1 MLMHHDAQPLVTW
14 SSNYGLLN
22 QLRVLRKAGALY
34 TQVLMLTPSPGSKWY
49 EDTYTSGLAI
59 RTVNGAA
66 IEPYLVDG
74 NYVVASRNPRPA
86 IQQLKLLVAYTYFFN
101 PLRLLLALVHS
112 KSAIPLAAT
121 ETRTPEEVQRYS
133 RWARL
138 RRRIY
143 LKTRAHLIDA
153 GIQLLGMVGLF
164 HTYRRTLSW
173 AWRLTGAELQRHT
186 EVPVS
191 SLPMRSSAGGPASH
205 ALPGTPV
212 SAQVQDLPEAG
223 EQCGL
228 RKTA

>member
-1 MLMHHDAQPLVTW
+1 VAP
-14 SSNYGLLN
+14 
-22 QLRVLRKAGALY
+22 
-34 TQVLMLTPSPGSKWY
+34 
-49 EDTYTSGLAI
+49 
-59 RTVNGAA
+59 VNGAT

-74 NYVVASRNPRPA
+74 NYVVASRNPRPS
-86 IQQLKLLVAYTYFFN
+86 IQQLKLLAGYTYFFN
-101 PLRLLLALVHS
+101 PLRLLLALVRS
-112 KSAIPLAAT
+112 KSAIPFAAT
-121 ETRTPEEVQRYS
+121 ETRPSEEIQRYS

-143 LKTRAHLIDA
+143 LKTRSHLIDA

-173 AWRLTGAELQRHT
+173 AWRLIGAEIQRHT
-186 EVPVS
+186 EVPAS

-212 SAQVQDLPEAG
+212 SAQVQDVA
-223 EQCGL
+223 QCGL